1 MLIEFH
7 RAMLADRVRNAAFH
21 EALRRVIVPDVT
33 TVADIGCGTGLL
45 AFMASRLGASAVH
58 CYEQGPVIALAER
71 LARANRVR
79 NLVFYPEHSTAI
91 LDPEPVDVVVSET
104 LGNYAYEEN
113 IVETLRDARR
123 FLKPGGT
130 LIPQH
135 LAQWVAPVASD
146 RFHRE
151 LGAWDDV
158 GYGLDFGLAKAMS
171 LNNLYVRSVAPED
184 LLWDIAS
191 ARQWDA
197 VALGARAASLRRG
210 EARWQADAKGTV
222 HGFALWWRCE
232 LVPGVTLATGPADP
246 ATHWEQLYLPTLE
259 PIALA
264 RGDELA
270 LHIRSDSRAEGVR
283 IRWQIT
289 HRRAADGSAQ
299 TQNLDMR
306 KGDLGG

>member
-21 EALRRVIVPDVT
+21 EALRRVIVPGVT

-45 AFMASRLGASAVH
+45 AFMAARLGARTVH
-58 CYEQGPVIALAER
+58 CYEQGPVIGLAER
-71 LARANRVR
+71 LAHANRIR

-91 LDPEPVDVVVSET
+91 LDPEPVHLVVSET

-135 LAQWVAPVASD
+135 LAQWAAPVASD

-151 LGAWDDV
+151 LCAWDDV
-158 GYGLDFGLAKAMS
+158 GFGLDLGLAKAMS
-171 LNNLYVRSVAPED
+171 LNNLYVRSIDPAD
-184 LLWDIAS
+184 LLGGIAA

-197 VALGARAASLRRG
+197 VALGGRGASVRQG
-210 EARWQADAKGTV
+210 EARWEAEAEGLV
-222 HGFALWWRCE
+222 HGFALWWRCT
-232 LVPGVTLATGPADP
+232 LVPGVELATGPADP

-259 PIALA
+259 PIALV

-270 LHIRSDSRAEGVR
+270 LRIRSDSRAEGVR
-283 IRWQIT
+283 IRWQVT
-289 HRRAADGSAQ
+289 HRRAANGSER
-299 TQNLDMR
+299 TQMLDMR

>member
-1 MLIEFH
+1 VLIEFH
-7 RAMLADRVRNAAFH
+7 RAMLADRTRNAAFH
-21 EALRRVIVPDVT
+21 EALRRLIVPGVT

-45 AFMASRLGASAVH
+45 ALMASRLGARAVH
-58 CYEQGPVIALAER
+58 CYEQGPVIELAAR

-113 IVETLRDARR
+113 VVETLRDARR
-123 FLKPGGT
+123 FLRPGGT
-130 LIPQH
+130 LVPRHI
-135 LAQWVAPVASD
+135 AQWVAPVATD
-146 RFHRE
+146 RFQRE
-151 LGAWDDV
+151 LAAWDDV

-171 LNNLYVRSVAPED
+171 LNNLYVRGIDPAD
-184 LLWDIAS
+184 LLGGIAA

-197 VALGARAASLRRG
+197 VALGARAASVRQG
-210 EARWQADAKGTV
+210 EARWKAEAHGLA

-246 ATHWEQLYLPTLE
+246 PTHWEQLYLPTLE
-259 PIALA
+259 PVALA
-264 RGDELA
+264 PGDELA
-270 LHIRSDSRAEGVR
+270 LRVRSDSRAEGVR

-289 HRRAADGSAQ
+289 HHRAADGSEH
-299 TQNLDMR
+299 TQSLDMR